1 MRSRADG
8 RSDLDSSL
16 QSPSQVAVDESGN
29 GRPLCVSRWQ
39 QLRKADYPVRH
50 CLHRGGTGRA
60 GYHGDGGPTDR
71 VALAVPTD
79 AAVDRSGD
87 LFTGDTGN
95 HRIRRVAPSGT
106 IWTVNGG
113 PSDGLDE
120 GALATNPMIALV
132 AVAVCFGKSVL
143 LQEVRAPH
151 SPDGPFRHPREGG
164 RHRAARFQ
172 KRWGTGRRG

>member
-1 MRSRADG
+1 MSVAGNNCVRRIT
-8 RSDLDSSL
+8 
-16 QSPSQVAVDESGN
+16 PSGIVYTVGGQGGQAITGTAA
-29 GRPLCVSRWQ
+29 RP
-39 QLRKADYPVRH
+39 
-50 CLHRGGTGRA
+50 TGF
-60 GYHGDGGPTDR
+60 
-71 VALAVPTD
+71 ALAVPTD
-79 AAVDRSGD
+79 VAVDRSGD

-113 PSDGLDE
+113 LSDGLDE

-132 AVAVCFGKSVL
+132 AVAVCFGKPVL

-172 KRWGTGRRG
+172 KRWRTGRKG